1 MTSPE
6 PTLKAPLSGVTVRM
20 YNPGFGDCLLLA
32 FRAEDGSPRYLL
44 IDCGAHH
51 RYPNRAAILNK
62 VAADIGSATG
72 NHLHVVAAT
81 HQHTDH
87 LDGFKL
93 AADVFKTIQ
102 IDDLWLAWTEDP
114 DDPIANDLRQ
124 AYGKQIRALFGMAQQ
139 LGAAHHPL
147 AEALT
152 RILEFEY
159 PSGLG
164 SVAAPRAGMDSVP
177 PGPGGIPPEEDDT
190 RPESPLPFLRKQ
202 ARNKLVRSQDYRH
215 PEEPPLSLPD
225 VKGIKIYVLG
235 PPRKQAMI
243 RILERKNELYPEL
256 TALNETDAFAA
267 AVLAANGTEKLTPAE
282 KDLFE
287 RSQPFGKAYII
298 PSDQAAEHPE
308 YGKFFKAHY
317 GFSKRE
323 EKNQGPRWRR
333 IDMDWIG
340 SGENLALSINS
351 YTNNTSLV
359 LAVEICES
367 GKVLLFAADAQ
378 TGNWLSWQDLHWPG
392 EGPQGAE
399 VNSPDLLKRTVLYKV
414 GHHGSRNAT
423 LSQKGLEMMLSP
435 DLVAMIPVDEQWA
448 KNEMDWEHPA
458 PTLLAKLEQK
468 TLGRVIR
475 SDQIPSGNQA
485 PAQPTTLRAAEW
497 QKFVEQLDWDRGPDR
512 LWIQFTVR

>member
-1 MTSPE
+1 MTPE
-6 PTLKAPLSGVTVRM
+6 PTLKAPPSGVTVRM

-62 VAADIGSATG
+62 VAQDIASATG
-72 NHLHVVAAT
+72 HHLHVVAAT

-102 IDDLWLAWTEDP
+102 IDNLWLAWTEDP
-114 DDPIANDLRQ
+114 NDPVANELQQ

-152 RILEFEY
+152 RVLEFEY
-159 PSGLG
+159 PSGSGDIRLG
-164 SVAAPRAGMDSVP
+164 ADSVP
-177 PGPGGIPPEEDDT
+177 AGPGGAPAGTDNS
-190 RPESPLPFLRKQ
+190 RPESPLPFLREQ
-202 ARNKLVRSQDYRH
+202 VRNKLVRAQDYRH
-215 PEEPPLSLPD
+215 PGEPPLSLPG

-235 PPRKQAMI
+235 PPRKQALM
-243 RILERKNELYPEL
+243 RSLERKNELYPEL

-267 AVLAANGTEKLTPAE
+267 AVLAANGTEKLTPAQ

-287 RSQPFGKAYII
+287 RSQPFGKAYSI
-298 PSDQAAEHPE
+298 PSALAAEHPS

-359 LAVEICES
+359 LAVEICAS

-392 EGPQGAE
+392 EGPQGSE
-399 VNSPDLLKRTVLYKV
+399 VNTPDLLKRTVLYKV

-423 LSQKGLEMMLSP
+423 LSHKGLEMMTNP

-448 KNEMDWEHPA
+448 KDEMAWDHPA
-458 PTLLAKLEQK
+458 TTLLAQLEQK

-475 SDQIPSGNQA
+475 TDRIPSGDYS
-485 PAQPTTLRAAEW
+485 PVRPPTLRAEEW
-497 QKFVEQLDWDRGPDR
+497 QKFVKQLDWDRGPDR